1 MVRDDDEVYEKKP
14 NVTPKTMEQHLIV
27 CSGKSEA

>member
-1 MVRDDDEVYEKKP
+1 VGDNDEVFMRSF
-14 NVTPKTMEQHLIV
+14 NIMPKTMEQHLIV